1 MQEIELYQFELRLD
15 TTALS
20 LYFVSFGKAA
30 TLWPALF
37 FSYSLFFINN
47 IHLPASECYFF
58 SKKLQ
63 HAKVNLNIRQMLK
76 SSVLENA
83 KEKSVPTNFCIWLI
97 QRQYLKLIFLR
108 IRDKH
113 IFGAFI

>member
-30 TLWPALF
+30 ILWPALF

-47 IHLPASECYFF
+47 IHLPASECYAFF
-58 SKKLQ
+58 FQKTATCKSE
-63 HAKVNLNIRQMLK
+63 LK
-76 SSVLENA
+76 HETNVENSVLEYTI
-83 KEKSVPTNFCIWLI
+83 EKSVPTNFCI
-97 QRQYLKLIFLR
+97 
-108 IRDKH
+108 
-113 IFGAFI
+113 

>member
-47 IHLPASECYFF
+47 IHLPASECYVFF
-58 SKKLQ
+58 SKNCNMQK
-63 HAKVNLNIRQMLK
+63 
-76 SSVLENA
+76 
-83 KEKSVPTNFCIWLI
+83 
-97 QRQYLKLIFLR
+97 
-108 IRDKH
+108 
-113 IFGAFI
+113 

>member
-47 IHLPASECYFF
+47 IHLPDSECYVFF
-58 SKKLQ
+58 FKELQ
-63 HAKVNLNIRQMLK
+63 HAKVNLNLRQMLK
-76 SSVLENA
+76 ILS
-83 KEKSVPTNFCIWLI
+83 
-97 QRQYLKLIFLR
+97 
-108 IRDKH
+108 
-113 IFGAFI
+113 